1 MFPACPWRDR
11 IICITAEHSDRVSR
25 AWKPKATAFCISYLD
40 TMTDPSQPDDD
51 WAELARELDRDTQ
64 PVHTPES
71 ASHEEESAESL
82 AESDSDEFEDADSEG
97 GLESSENESDEA
109 GGEGEQEPGDGTP
122 GTGRKRRRRRRRRRK
137 GGPGQPAEAGETAAA
152 EAGEAEVAEVEADPA
167 PEAVEEDSEYDES
180 NRGESEVE
188 AAEEAGG
195 ELLRELIAN
204 WNVPSWDDI
213 VSGLHRPDR

>member
-1 MFPACPWRDR
+1 
-11 IICITAEHSDRVSR
+11 
-25 AWKPKATAFCISYLD
+25 
-40 TMTDPSQPDDD
+40 MTDSTQPDDD

-64 PVHTPES
+64 PAPALEPV
-71 ASHEEESAESL
+71 ASQEESSESFP
-82 AESDSDEFEDADSEG
+82 ENDSDEFEDADSEG
-97 GLESSENESDEA
+97 GSESGEGDEA
-109 GGEGEQEPGDGTP
+109 GSEGEQEPGDGTP

-137 GGPGQPAEAGETAAA
+137 GGPGQPADAAEAAEG
-152 EAGEAEVAEVEADPA
+152 EAGEAAEVAEGEADPA
-167 PEAVEEDSEYDES
+167 PEAVDDEAEYDEAS
-180 NRGESEVE
+180 RGESEVE